1 MRSVRRLMLVA
12 AAVLAFS
19 ALAPSVS
26 AGSHKAFHLEKT
38 CVSNVLCTVTSDTFK
53 AIPGGTDVTYVWDTT
68 RPWLAYPTIVVRNGS
83 TTGVCDW
90 DQPGPTVLAKCSF
103 GTGTGRLTQFHL
115 SVDVSVDADS
125 VWHWDGWYWFGG

>member
-19 ALAPSVS
+19 ALAPAVS

-38 CVSNVLCTVTSDTFK
+38 CVSNVLCTVRSDTFK
-53 AIPGGTDVTYVWDTT
+53 AIPGGTDVTYVWDTA

-90 DQPGPTVLAKCSF
+90 DQPGPTVLAKCTF

-115 SVDVSVDADS
+115 TVDVSVDADS